1 MIEINLSD
9 KVSIINYGVGT
20 QHHLATLSETVSDI
34 VKEKDYSDI
43 KELHDTLSE
52 LMTSDD
58 KKTLLYRDAAVTG
71 IKEGLIHK
79 RLELLKEGKLYE
91 QLKNTN
97 EVYITRLSDEISH
110 AEAFLERVK
119 NSGESPSDALAIS
132 QLKSRV
138 KELKTSKTVAGTLN
152 EQLTFYGKN
161 SASLADRIGAVI
173 NTLMPL
179 WESGRAMSVSKEST
193 KKAFKMLKALADDSF
208 NKITD

>member
-1 MIEINLSD
+1 MININLSD
-9 KVSIINYGVGT
+9 KVSIMNYGVDT
-20 QHHLATLSETVSDI
+20 QHNLATLSETVSDI

-43 KELHDTLSE
+43 KELNDALSE
-52 LMTSDD
+52 LMSSED

-97 EVYITRLSDEISH
+97 DVYITRLSDEISS
-110 AEAFLERVK
+110 AEAFLEKIK
-119 NSGESPSDALAIS
+119 NLGESPSDALAVS

-138 KELKTSKTVAGTLN
+138 KELKTSKTIAGTLN

-161 SASLADRIGAVI
+161 SASLADRIGAI
-173 NTLMPL
+173 LNTLMPL
-179 WESGRAMSVSKEST
+179 WESGMAMSVNKEST
-193 KKAFKMLKALADDSF
+193 KKAFKMLKALGDDSLK
-208 NKITD
+208 N

>member
-1 MIEINLSD
+1 MININLSD
-9 KVSIINYGVGT
+9 KVSIMNYGVDT
-20 QHHLATLSETVSDI
+20 QHNLATLSETVSDI

-43 KELHDTLSE
+43 KELNDALSE
-52 LMTSDD
+52 LMSSED

-97 EVYITRLSDEISH
+97 DVYITRLSDEISS
-110 AEAFLERVK
+110 AEAFLEKIK
-119 NSGESPSDALAIS
+119 NLGESPSDALAVS

-138 KELKTSKTVAGTLN
+138 KELKTSKTIAGTLN

-161 SASLADRIGAVI
+161 SASLADRIGAI
-173 NTLMPL
+173 LNTLMPL
-179 WESGRAMSVSKEST
+179 WESGMAMSVNKEST
-193 KKAFKMLKALADDSF
+193 KKAFKMLKALGDDSL
-208 NKITD
+208 KK

>member
-1 MIEINLSD
+1 MININLSD
-9 KVSIINYGVGT
+9 KVSIMNYGVDT
-20 QHHLATLSETVSDI
+20 QHNLATLSETVSDI

-43 KELHDTLSE
+43 KELNDALSE
-52 LMTSDD
+52 LMSSED

-97 EVYITRLSDEISH
+97 DVYITRLSDEISS
-110 AEAFLERVK
+110 AEAFLEKIK
-119 NSGESPSDALAIS
+119 NLGESPSDALAVS

-138 KELKTSKTVAGTLN
+138 KELKTSKTIAGTLN

-161 SASLADRIGAVI
+161 SASLADRIGAI
-173 NTLMPL
+173 LNTLMPL
-179 WESGRAMSVSKEST
+179 WESGMAMGVNKEST
-193 KKAFKMLKALADDSF
+193 KKAFKMLKALGDDSLK
-208 NKITD
+208 N

>member
-1 MIEINLSD
+1 MININLSD
-9 KVSIINYGVGT
+9 KVSIMNYGVDT
-20 QHHLATLSETVSDI
+20 QHDLATLSETVSDI

-43 KELHDTLSE
+43 KELNDALSE
-52 LMTSDD
+52 LMSSED

-71 IKEGLIHK
+71 IKEGLIYK

-97 EVYITRLSDEISH
+97 DVYITRLSDEISS
-110 AEAFLERVK
+110 AEALLEKIK
-119 NSGESPSDALAIS
+119 NSGESPSDALAVS

-138 KELKTSKTVAGTLN
+138 KELKTSKTIAGTLN

-161 SASLADRIGAVI
+161 SASLADRIGAII

-179 WESGRAMSVSKEST
+179 WESGMAMSVNKEST
-193 KKAFKMLKALADDSF
+193 KKAFKMLKALADESL
-208 NKITD
+208 NK

>member
-1 MIEINLSD
+1 MININLSD
-9 KVSIINYGVGT
+9 KVSIMNYGVET
-20 QHHLATLSETVSDI
+20 QHSLATLSETVSDI

-43 KELHDTLSE
+43 KELHDALSE
-52 LMTSDD
+52 LMSSED
-58 KKTLLYRDAAVTG
+58 KKNLLYRDAAITG

-91 QLKNTN
+91 QLKYTN
-97 EVYITRLSDEISH
+97 EVYITRLSDEIST
-110 AEAFLERVK
+110 AEAFLEKIK
-119 NSGESPSDALAIS
+119 NSGESPSDFLAIS

-138 KELKTSKTVAGTLN
+138 KELKTSKTIAGTLN

-161 SASLADRIGAVI
+161 SASLSDRIGAVL

-179 WESGRAMSVSKEST
+179 WESGTAMSVNKEST

-208 NKITD
+208 SKQ

>member
-1 MIEINLSD
+1 MININLSD
-9 KVSIINYGVGT
+9 KVSIMNYGVET
-20 QHHLATLSETVSDI
+20 QHSLATLSETVSDI

-43 KELHDTLSE
+43 KELHDALSE
-52 LMTSDD
+52 LMSSED
-58 KKTLLYRDAAVTG
+58 KKNLLYRDAAITG

-91 QLKNTN
+91 QLKYTN
-97 EVYITRLSDEISH
+97 EVYITRLSDEIST
-110 AEAFLERVK
+110 AEAFLEKIK
-119 NSGESPSDALAIS
+119 NSGESPSDSLAIS

-161 SASLADRIGAVI
+161 SASLSDRIGAVL

-179 WESGRAMSVSKEST
+179 WESGMAMSINKEST

-208 NKITD
+208 SKQ

>member
-1 MIEINLSD
+1 MININLSD
-9 KVSIINYGVGT
+9 KVSIMNYGVDT
-20 QHHLATLSETVSDI
+20 QHNLATLSETVSDI

-43 KELHDTLSE
+43 KELNDALSE
-52 LMTSDD
+52 LMSSED

-97 EVYITRLSDEISH
+97 EIYITRLSDEISS
-110 AEAFLERVK
+110 AEAFLEKIK
-119 NSGESPSDALAIS
+119 NSGESPSDALAVS

-138 KELKTSKTVAGTLN
+138 KELKTSKTIAGTLN

-161 SASLADRIGAVI
+161 SASLADRIGAI
-173 NTLMPL
+173 LNTLMPL
-179 WESGRAMSVSKEST
+179 WESGMAMSVNKEST
-193 KKAFKMLKALADDSF
+193 KKAFKMLKALGDDSLK
-208 NKITD
+208 KIKD

>member
-1 MIEINLSD
+1 MININLSD
-9 KVSIINYGVGT
+9 KVSIMNYGVDT
-20 QHHLATLSETVSDI
+20 QHNLATLSETVSDI

-43 KELHDTLSE
+43 KELNDALSE
-52 LMTSDD
+52 LMSSED
-58 KKTLLYRDAAVTG
+58 KMTLLYRDAAVTG

-97 EVYITRLSDEISH
+97 DVYITRLSDEISS
-110 AEAFLERVK
+110 AEAFLEKIK
-119 NSGESPSDALAIS
+119 NSGESPSDALAVS

-138 KELKTSKTVAGTLN
+138 KELKTSKTIAGTLN

-161 SASLADRIGAVI
+161 SASLADRIGAI
-173 NTLMPL
+173 LNTLMPL
-179 WESGRAMSVSKEST
+179 WESGMAMSVNKEST

-208 NKITD
+208 SK